1 MKAGNLRQ
9 RANGKWQYRKPY
21 GSSPDGRRRERSA
34 VFTAKNQTEAERIA
48 RALVAKWDREFDAAA
63 TYRGTVAELLDE
75 VARRGRAEQTDYRA
89 RSIRARIRERFGTM
103 QANALTARDLDR
115 WYDDLMKH
123 GVVREYTSKG
133 ETKRR
138 PVKLTAST
146 VHHHHREMHAILA
159 QGYKWDMVERNVADK
174 ATSPK
179 VRKVDQA
186 EYMPTLPALRV
197 MLDTCTNQNVRM
209 GILLAAATG
218 CRAGELSALR
228 WQDIRNGILYVAE
241 SGYKL
246 PKQGYQRKE
255 TKSGA
260 AKALPLPADLLRA
273 LEAHRV
279 WQVESCARAGETAV
293 EGPIL
298 ANLRDDLTA
307 AKPYPP
313 QWLGL
318 EWRRLCAKSGVAPF
332 KLHGLRHL
340 HGSLLTDAGVSL
352 AAAAKRQGHGVAV
365 MADRYLHAVGDAD
378 IQAANVIGAELS
390 PLFALPQGG
399 EHEQAR

>member
-21 GSSPDGRRRERSA
+21 GSYPDGRRRERSA
-34 VFTAKNQTEAERIA
+34 VFTAKNQTEAERTA
-48 RALVAKWDREFDAAA
+48 RALVAKWDNEFDAAA
-63 TYRGTVAELLDE
+63 TYRKTIAELVDRV
-75 VARRGRAEQTDYRA
+75 VARNRTAEQTQYRNQ
-89 RSIRARIRERFGTM
+89 SIIKRFRDRFGDMPATR
-103 QANALTARDLDR
+103 LTAYDLDA
-115 WYDDLMKH
+115 WYDDLLKN
-123 GVVREYTSKG
+123 GVMREYESKG
-133 ETKRR
+133 RKVSRHV
-138 PVKLTAST
+138 PLTAAT
-146 VHHHHREMHAILA
+146 VHHHHRVAHAILQ

-174 ATSPK
+174 ATPPK

-228 WQDIRNGILYVAE
+228 WQDIRNGVLYVAE

-246 PKQGYQRKE
+246 PKQGYKRKE

-260 AKALPLPADLLRA
+260 AKALPLPADLQRA
-273 LEAHRV
+273 LEAHRR
-279 WQVESCARAGETAV
+279 WQVDQCARAGEIAA

-313 QWLGL
+313 QWLGQ

-390 PLFALPQGG
+390 PLFALPQG
-399 EHEQAR
+399 EPQP